1 MKTPFERSYW
11 VVPGK
16 LLAGYYPGD
25 LDKDMMSHKLNGL
38 LSVGISTVINLM
50 EHDEINLY
58 GDLFDEYETYLESL
72 AQAQG
77 ISINC
82 VHFPIRDVS
91 IPTEELMIQILDK
104 IDQAH
109 SLNKSV
115 YVHCLGGVG
124 RTGTVVGCYLI
135 RHGMATSKNVL
146 RIIASLME
154 KGMVFGYRSP
164 QTFEQETFVFNWGK
178 NGFV

>member
-25 LDKDMMSHKLNGL
+25 LDKDMMSYKLNGL
-38 LSVGISTVINLM
+38 LSAGISTVINLM
-50 EHDEINLY
+50 EPDEINFY
-58 GDLFDEYETYLESL
+58 GDMFDQYETHLTSL
-72 AQAQG
+72 AQYHY
-77 ISINC
+77 IPVEC
-82 VHFPIRDVS
+82 VRFPIKDMG
-91 IPTEELMIQILDK
+91 IPTEELMIQILDT
-104 IDQAH
+104 IDHAY

-146 RIIASLME
+146 KTIASLME
-154 KGMVFGYRSP
+154 KGRVFGYRSP
-164 QTFEQETFVFNWGK
+164 QTFEQEAFVFNWGN

>member
-38 LSVGISTVINLM
+38 LSAGISTVINLM
-50 EHDEINLY
+50 EPDEFDFY
-58 GDLFDEYETYLESL
+58 GDLFDHYETHLTSI
-72 AQAQG
+72 AQYHYMPVEC
-77 ISINC
+77 IR
-82 VHFPIRDVS
+82 FPIKDMD
-91 IPTEELMIQILDK
+91 IPSEELMIQILDT
-104 IDQAH
+104 IDQAN

-115 YVHCLGGVG
+115 YIHCLGGVG

-135 RHGMATSKNVL
+135 RHGMADSKNVL
-146 RIIASLME
+146 MTIASLME
-154 KGMVFGYRSP
+154 KCNVLGYRSP
-164 QTFEQETFVFNWGK
+164 QTFEQEAFVFNWGK
-178 NGFV
+178 NGFL

>member
-16 LLAGYYPGD
+16 FLAGYYPGD

-50 EHDEINLY
+50 EPDEINFY
-58 GDLFDEYETYLESL
+58 GDLFDQYETHLTSL
-72 AQAQG
+72 AQYHY
-77 ISINC
+77 IPVECIR
-82 VHFPIRDVS
+82 FPIRDMG
-91 IPTEELMIQILDK
+91 IPSEELMIQILDK

-109 SLNKSV
+109 SKKKSV

-135 RHGMATSKNVL
+135 RHGMANSKNVL
-146 RIIASLME
+146 ITISSLME
-154 KGMVFGYRSP
+154 KSNVFGYRSP
-164 QTFEQETFVFNWGK
+164 QTFDQEEFVFNWGK

>member
-16 LLAGYYPGD
+16 FLAGYYPGD

-50 EHDEINLY
+50 EPDEIDFY
-58 GDLFDEYETYLESL
+58 GNLFDEYETHLESL
-72 AQAQG
+72 AQTQG

-82 VHFPIRDVS
+82 IRFPIRDMG
-91 IPTEELMIQILDK
+91 IPTEKQMVQILDT

-146 RIIASLME
+146 KAIAGLME
-154 KGMVFGYRSP
+154 KGNVLGFCSP
-164 QTFEQETFVFNWGK
+164 QTFEQEAFVFNWGK

>member
-1 MKTPFERSYW
+1 
-11 VVPGK
+11 
-16 LLAGYYPGD
+16 
-25 LDKDMMSHKLNGL
+25 MSHKLNGL

-50 EHDEINLY
+50 EPDEINFY
-58 GDLFDEYETYLESL
+58 GDMFNQYETYLTSL

-77 ISINC
+77 ISINY
-82 VHFPIRDVS
+82 VRFPIRDVS
-91 IPTEELMIQILDK
+91 IPTEELMVQILDT
-104 IDQAH
+104 IDQ
-109 SLNKSV
+109 SISRNKPV

-146 RIIASLME
+146 KVIAGLME
-154 KGMVFGYRSP
+154 KGRVFGYRSP
-164 QTFEQETFVFNWGK
+164 QTYEQEAFVFNWGN

>member
-25 LDKDMMSHKLNGL
+25 LDKGLMAYKLKGL
-38 LSVGISTVINLM
+38 LSSGISTVINLM
-50 EHDEINLY
+50 EPHEIDFY
-58 GDLFDEYETYLESL
+58 GNRFDKYETHLTSFAQTQSL
-72 AQAQG
+72 PVE
-77 ISINC
+77 C
-82 VHFPIRDVS
+82 LRFPIRDMG
-91 IPTEELMIQILDK
+91 IPSEELMKQILDT
-104 IDQAH
+104 IDQAN

-135 RHGMATSKNVL
+135 RHGLADSKNVL
-146 RIIASLME
+146 KVIASLME
-154 KGMVFGYRSP
+154 KGRVFRYRSP
-164 QTFEQETFVFNWGK
+164 QTFEQEAFVFNWGK
-178 NGFV
+178 NGFL